1 MTDNSNNPYAGPP
14 AGSTPSGS
22 SPYGAT
28 TPEPSAYGQAGAYGQ
43 APADGESHSY
53 GQAPAYG
60 QVPAYGQGSGP
71 TATAALAPWGKRVLA
86 SVLDGLLTL
95 PGALLMTIG
104 AGVMASGSGTSTVDP
119 TTGEILTTG
128 GDQGMIT
135 TGLVLVGVGWLL
147 ALVIQ
152 IYNRWVRGGRGQ
164 SWGKKVAGTWLVSE
178 RTGQPIG
185 TGMAFVRD
193 LAHYLDSMP
202 LYLGY
207 LWPLW
212 DERRQTFADK
222 MCGTG
227 VTTVPPRQS

>member
-1 MTDNSNNPYAGPP
+1 MTDNSGNPYAGPP

-22 SPYGAT
+22 SPSGAT
-28 TPEPSAYGQAGAYGQ
+28 TPPPPAYGQ
-43 APADGESHSY
+43 APAH
-53 GQAPAYG
+53 G

-71 TATAALAPWGKRVLA
+71 AATAALAPWGKRVLA
-86 SVLDGLLTL
+86 SVVDGLLTL
-95 PGALLMTIG
+95 PGALLMMVG
-104 AGVMASGSGTSTVDP
+104 MVVMMSGSSTSTVDP
-119 TTGEILTTG
+119 MTGEILTT

-135 TGLVLVGVGWLL
+135 TGLVLMGVGWLL

-185 TGMAFVRD
+185 TGMTFVRD
-193 LAHYLDSMP
+193 LAHYLDSLP

-222 MCGTG
+222 MCGTV